1 MVLNLYQLRKNI
13 TEILRR
19 LNYGTKITRISLKNR
34 VKLEKGQ
41 MVTIKNGEKR
51 KGKEIYFRR
60 KLNKKNN

>member
-51 KGKEIYFRR
+51 KG
-60 KLNKKNN
+60 